1 MKSFLYSLKYAK
13 FRDYM
18 KQSLQQNKSTEKKK
32 TDTGSVKK
40 SKLPLYISLGIILIL
55 AGAYFFIPEV
65 NEALKEAWAVLTSND
80 DYRIKKWVGQFGWIG
95 PLVLIFI
102 MIVQMFLFVIPTIGI
117 MVVSILA
124 YGPVWGSLI
133 VLAAVFAASSTG
145 YFIGRYFGPVVVERL
160 IGKKS
165 EKKIAGFIEDYGF
178 WAVAITRFNPF
189 LSNDAISFVGGVLKM
204 GYWKF
209 IGATLLGI
217 TPLIVYIAIVG
228 DSTDNLKTGLIWGSL
243 VSLVIFIGY
252 VYWDKKRRQ
261 P

>member
-1 MKSFLYSLKYAK
+1 MDQDHPQGNDSKDKK
-13 FRDYM
+13 T
-18 KQSLQQNKSTEKKK
+18 STE
-32 TDTGSVKK
+32 SVKK

-55 AGAYFFIPEV
+55 TGAYFLIPEV
-65 NEALKEAWAVLTSND
+65 KEALQEAWDVLTSND
-80 DYRIKKWVGQFGWIG
+80 EERIKNWVDQFGWLG
-95 PLVLIFI
+95 PLVLILA
-102 MIVQMFLFVIPTIGI
+102 MILQMFLFVIPTIGI

-133 VLAAVFAASSTG
+133 VLVAVFAASSTG
-145 YFIGRYFGPVVVERL
+145 YFIGRYFGPVIVEKL

-165 EKKIAGFIEDYGF
+165 EKKVSGFIEDYGF
-178 WAVAITRFNPF
+178 WAVVITRFNPF

-228 DSTDNLKTGLIWGSL
+228 ENTESLKTGLLWGSL

-252 VYWDKKRRQ
+252 VYWDKKRR
-261 P
+261 